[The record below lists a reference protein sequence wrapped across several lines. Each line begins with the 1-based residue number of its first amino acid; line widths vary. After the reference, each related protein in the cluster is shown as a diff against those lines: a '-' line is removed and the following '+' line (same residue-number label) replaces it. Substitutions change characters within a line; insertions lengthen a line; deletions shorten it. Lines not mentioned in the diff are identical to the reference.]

1 MQDSRIGWSRLS
13 ITWSH
18 PSNLDDGPLCDLLVH
33 TEARCPLEE
42 SDGFPQVAL
51 RHPHQCS
58 DALHGRTDF
67 LSNNPTNFALE
78 QLRSLEEDEWIQE
91 MICIMLHF
99 LSATFLLYLRFS
111 LSQISS
117 SRPSWIWLA
126 KGLKRNL
133 EHLDVRG
140 SMILQNSRVVNSI

>member
-1 MQDSRIGWSRLS
+1 MQDYRIGWSRLS

-18 PSNLDDGPLCDLLVH
+18 PSNLDDDLFCDLLVH

-42 SDGFPQVAL
+42 GDGFPQVTL
-51 RHPHQCS
+51 RHPHQRP
-58 DALHGRTDF
+58 DALHGHTDF
-67 LSNNPTNFALE
+67 LSNNPTNSALE
-78 QLRSLEEDEWIQE
+78 QLRLLEDDKWFQE
-91 MICIMLHF
+91 MIWIMLHF
-99 LSATFLLYLRFS
+99 LSATSLLYLRFS

-117 SRPSWIWLA
+117 SRPSWIRLA

-140 SMILQNSRVVNSI
+140 SMILNSRVVNSI